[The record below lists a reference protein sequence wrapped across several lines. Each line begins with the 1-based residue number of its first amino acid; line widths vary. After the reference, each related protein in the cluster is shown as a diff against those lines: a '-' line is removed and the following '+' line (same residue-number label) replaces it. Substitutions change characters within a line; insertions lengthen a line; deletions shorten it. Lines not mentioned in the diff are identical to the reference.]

1 MRIATTAAFRE
12 FLAKNGVF
20 PFKELSLTRGS
31 IKCKWLL
38 LRSSWRGI
46 RGVLGVEV
54 QYFPVLTS
62 TLPSNTVLELIMN
75 EDALPLT
82 PLLAEIMDSMFI
94 WGNGKS
100 STWYNDTVELFA
112 YLLEDGINNKREDL
126 MRAQI
131 GLYVDRAL
139 ETHVTGD
146 IQRDMIWHNWKTYF
160 TEEVYNAGTPYFDI
174 ALNSIAYANW
184 AIAQHNYNHPVPLPE
199 VVNSE

>member
-1 MRIATTAAFRE
+1 MRIATTTAFKE
-12 FLAKNGVF
+12 FLANNGVF
-20 PFKELSLTRGS
+20 PYTQLSYTRGS
-31 IKCKWLL
+31 IYCKWLL
-38 LRSSWRGI
+38 LRSPWRGI

-62 TLPSNTVLELIMN
+62 TLPSNTVLELIMT
-75 EDALPLT
+75 EKALPLT
-82 PLLAEIMDSMFI
+82 PLLAEVMDSMFI

-126 MRAQI
+126 MRQQI
-131 GLYVDRAL
+131 GLYVEEAL
-139 ETHVTGD
+139 ESQVFGV

-160 TEEVYNAGTPYFDI
+160 TEIYNAGTPYFDL

-184 AIAQHNYNHPVPLPE
+184 AIAQHNYNHPVPVPE